1 MAAYTGNSSEGLQ
14 GPGRVEE
21 GRGPPGKGVTP
32 CACRKVCR
40 FGRACSYLLSL
51 LGIPE
56 LCRIAGWLASL
67 RAARPGAG
75 SRGRQRHPCR
85 VPCAEPCTAALGARE
100 QDFTGKGFGID
111 TPRCHR
117 TGLQVTQSGRFPH
130 SNRAAATDRRRA
142 VAGLRRTRPRS
153 PILIVHVKADSDYV
167 GVALAI
173 DKLRACAL
181 FCVRPTLS
189 IEAPHTGHMRS
200 VVPQGLSPPYA
211 RVANRA
217 GRHASTSRSLENP
230 HEIP

>member
-1 MAAYTGNSSEGLQ
+1 M
-14 GPGRVEE
+14 RR
-21 GRGPPGKGVTP
+21 GRGPAVEAGSATPAVSRVQSRARPPWAHASRISRARVLESTRQGVTGQ
-32 CACRKVCR
+32 AYRLHSQV
-40 FGRACSYLLSL
+40 GRQTETVPTLEPGGGDRS
-51 LGIPE
+51 
-56 LCRIAGWLASL
+56 
-67 RAARPGAG
+67 AARRCGL
-75 SRGRQRHPCR
+75 
-85 VPCAEPCTAALGARE
+85 AADSAAISY
-100 QDFTGKGFGID
+100 ID
-111 TPRCHR
+111 
-117 TGLQVTQSGRFPH
+117 
-130 SNRAAATDRRRA
+130 
-142 VAGLRRTRPRS
+142 
-153 PILIVHVKADSDYV
+153 IVHVKADSDYV